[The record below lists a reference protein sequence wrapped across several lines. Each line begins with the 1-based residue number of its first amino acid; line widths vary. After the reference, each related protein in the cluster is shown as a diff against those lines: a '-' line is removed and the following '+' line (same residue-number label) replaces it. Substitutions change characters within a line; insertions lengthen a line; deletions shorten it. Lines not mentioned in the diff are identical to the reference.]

1 MNKFTRKLTDR
12 QILILTKLSD
22 GMSDGEIATD
32 LKLSVGSIRRYI
44 DDMLKIFSTR
54 NRTSLAVQAI
64 RSKVIK

>member
-44 DDMLKIFSTR
+44 DDMLKIFSKR